1 MKYYLWR
8 KATSSSFSVEKKRR
22 ILGHYL
28 FSLEE
33 KGNSFE
39 RWERY
44 MYASCF
50 LQTEVYICAK
60 GSIIQGSV
68 EMTLFS
74 ELVFA

>member
-1 MKYYLWR
+1 
-8 KATSSSFSVEKKRR
+8 
-22 ILGHYL
+22 
-28 FSLEE
+28 
-33 KGNSFE
+33 
-39 RWERY
+39 